1 MIELSRI
8 SILFILIISNYIL
21 LTIGLWT
28 WLPDLFI
35 IQTLLF
41 TTFSKKIPSVYFFI
55 IKGFTIDLFFSE
67 YSVPYTLS
75 FSLIGLYLN
84 FGKFKWIQRSFLEQI
99 IMIFVISLILN
110 MLLGYFNNY
119 SSSAEYRLIIN
130 PFLNSFL
137 WLFIFMTQR
146 KKWLK
151 NL

>member
-8 SILFILIISNYIL
+8 LILFVLIIINYIF

-35 IQTLLF
+35 IQTLF
-41 TTFSKKIPSVYFFI
+41 FATFSKKIPNVYFFMV
-55 IKGFTIDLFFSE
+55 KGFIIDLFFSE
-67 YSVPYTLS
+67 YSVPYTIS

-84 FGKFKWIQRSFLEQI
+84 FGKLKWIQRSFLEQI
-99 IMIFVISLILN
+99 IMLFAISLILN
-110 MLLGYFNNY
+110 MLLGYFNDY
-119 SSSAEYRLIIN
+119 SSSAEYRLVIN
-130 PFLNSFL
+130 PFLNCFI

-151 NL
+151 NF

>member
-21 LTIGLWT
+21 LTIGLWA

-55 IKGFTIDLFFSE
+55 INGFIIDLFFSE
-67 YSVPYTLS
+67 FSVPYTLS

-84 FGKFKWIQRSFLEQI
+84 FGKLKWIQRSFLEQI
-99 IMIFVISLILN
+99 IMIFAISLILN
-110 MLLGYFNNY
+110 MLLGYFNDY

-130 PFLNSFL
+130 PFLNSFV